1 MATAAS
7 YQSAPKGSPRTAR
20 PMPIDLSGLD
30 LGLPT
35 PQHVREAAKQ
45 ALDAGATH
53 YTTRPGLDALRQ
65 AVAEKLQRVNGLTVD
80 PASEVLITCGTQ
92 EALFV
97 TLHTLLQPGDQILVS
112 QPANPVYGAIARQ
125 ARAHVL
131 SVPGNPAAGFAL
143 DVDDLLRKLTPRT
156 RILLLASPATPG
168 GSVLDAA
175 ALARIAS
182 IAIARDLLVIADES
196 YEAFVFDG
204 AAHRSIGAVPGMAER
219 TITINGFSIPY
230 AMHGWRVGYL
240 AGPARLIGPIMQLK
254 QALSICSPAVS
265 QYAALAALTGPQ
277 TPVDEAHRMV
287 AERRTVAFAALD
299 AAGIPYLRPAAGYMV
314 LLDCSGIDRSAA
326 VLARQIATQAGV
338 RLGSGSPYGA
348 ITARRLVLSLTQP
361 APLIEE
367 AIRRLQPLLAT
378 HPV

>member
-1 MATAAS
+1 MTTAVS
-7 YQSAPKGSPRTAR
+7 HPPVPGGSPRTAR
-20 PMPIDLSGLD
+20 PATIDLSGAD

-35 PQHVREAAKQ
+35 PRHVREAAKQ

-65 AVAEKLQRVNGLTVD
+65 AVAEKLQRVNGLTAD
-80 PASEVLITCGTQ
+80 PAREVLITCGTQ

-97 TLHTLLQPGDQILVS
+97 TLHALLQPGDQILVP
-112 QPANPVYGAIARQ
+112 QPANPAYSAIARQ

-131 SVPGNPAAGFAL
+131 RVPGDPAAGFAFEA
-143 DVDDLLRKLTPRT
+143 DDLLRKLTRRT
-156 RILLLASPATPG
+156 RALLLASPATPG
-168 GSVLDAA
+168 GSVLDPA
-175 ALARIAS
+175 ALERIAS

-204 AAHRSIGAVPGMAER
+204 AAHHSIGAVPGMAER
-219 TITINGFSIPY
+219 TITINGFSRPY

-265 QYAALAALTGPQ
+265 QYAALAALTGPR
-277 TPVDEAHRMV
+277 TPITDARCIV
-287 AERRTVAFAALD
+287 AERRAVAFAALD
-299 AAGIPYLRPAAGYMV
+299 AAGIPHLRPAAGYMT
-314 LLDCSGIDRSAA
+314 LLDCSAIDRSASA
-326 VLARQIATQAGV
+326 LSRRIAAQTGV
-338 RLGSGSPYGA
+338 KLGSGAPYGA
-348 ITARRLVLSLTQP
+348 ITANRLVLSLTQP

-367 AIRRLQPLLAT
+367 AIGRLRPLLVT
-378 HPV
+378 HPA